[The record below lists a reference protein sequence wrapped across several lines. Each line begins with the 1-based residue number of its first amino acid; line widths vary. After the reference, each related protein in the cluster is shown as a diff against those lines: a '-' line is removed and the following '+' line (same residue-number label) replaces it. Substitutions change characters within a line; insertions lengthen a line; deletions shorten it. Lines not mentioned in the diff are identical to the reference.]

1 MTQTS
6 SYSDTATMVLNG
18 QPIDDLHYIHV
29 SIIFFRQDD
38 FYQINV
44 EIRLPL
50 ITVHKALTVTIF
62 AGNERIHT
70 YQMSNTSA
78 DISHTIK

>member
-38 FYQINV
+38 FYQYSKGV
-44 EIRLPL
+44 
-50 ITVHKALTVTIF
+50 
-62 AGNERIHT
+62 
-70 YQMSNTSA
+70 
-78 DISHTIK
+78 